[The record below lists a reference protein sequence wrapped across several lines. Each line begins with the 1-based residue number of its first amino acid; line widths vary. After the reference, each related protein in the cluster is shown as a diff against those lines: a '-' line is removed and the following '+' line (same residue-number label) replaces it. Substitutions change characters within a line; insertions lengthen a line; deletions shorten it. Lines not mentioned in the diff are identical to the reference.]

1 MGNNYLCDKC
11 NYITKRKSNYIRHC
25 QSIKHNNIIRHK
37 ELEDITIENNKT
49 ETNDLSLVVVPEEQ
63 KSVVVKKDEQIDK
76 LTSLVETLI
85 HENKGLQDKLVE
97 IATEPK
103 VIYGNIN
110 NNKTVNIIQYLNT
123 ECKDALNLSEFIE
136 SIPIEFKDIEDVKQ
150 QGYLKSIENTFI
162 KSLFDLEQEKRPI
175 HCTDKKR
182 KQFVIKDQDQWSK
195 DNQQCKTKFS
205 IDKVNTKQLATL
217 QSWKEDHPSWNN
229 DERLFDKICDIQ
241 RTLLSMYS
249 SDKTKQRMVN
259 KIMSCLT
266 DFEVI
271 PN

>member
-1 MGNNYLCDKC
+1 MGNNYLCDIC

-25 QSIKHNNIIRHK
+25 QSIKHTNKKRQIEQTNPTK
-37 ELEDITIENNKT
+37 ETS
-49 ETNDLSLVVVPEEQ
+49 DLSLVVLPNDQ
-63 KSVVVKKDEQIDK
+63 DSIVVKKDEQIDK

-85 HENKGLQDKLVE
+85 YENKGLQDKLVE
-97 IATEPK
+97 IAAEPK
-103 VIYGNIN
+103 VIYGNNN

-123 ECKDALNLSEFIE
+123 ECKDALNLSDFIE
-136 SIPIEFKDIEDVKQ
+136 SIPIDFKDIEDVKH

-162 KSLFDLEQEKRPI
+162 KSLFDLEQDKRPI

-182 KQFVIKDQDQWSK
+182 KQFYIKDQDQWSK
-195 DNQQCKTKFS
+195 DNQQSKTKNY

-229 DERLFDKICDIQ
+229 DDRLFDKICDIQ

-249 SDKTKQRMVN
+249 SDRSKQRMVN

-266 DFEVI
+266 ELEVI
-271 PN
+271 TN

>member
-1 MGNNYLCDKC
+1 MGNNYLCDIC

-25 QSIKHNNIIRHK
+25 QSIKHNNISKRK
-37 ELEDITIENNKT
+37 SEEEDKT
-49 ETNDLSLVVVPEEQ
+49 ETQHDLSLVVLPEEH
-63 KSVVVKKDEQIDK
+63 KSLVVKKDEQIDK

-85 HENKGLQDKLVE
+85 YENKGLQDKLIE
-97 IATEPK
+97 IAAEPK
-103 VIYGNIN
+103 VIYGNNN

-123 ECKDALNLSEFIE
+123 ECKDALNLSDFIE
-136 SIPIEFKDIEDVKQ
+136 SIPIEFKDIEDVKH

-162 KSLFDLEQEKRPI
+162 KSLFDLEQDKRPI

-182 KQFVIKDQDQWSK
+182 KQFYIKDQDQWSK
-195 DNQQCKTKFS
+195 DNQQSKTRCS
-205 IDKVNTKQLATL
+205 IDKVNTKQLAAL
-217 QSWKEDHPSWNN
+217 QSWKEDHPLWNS

-249 SDKTKQRMVN
+249 SDKSKQRMVN

-266 DFEVI
+266 ELEVI
-271 PN
+271 TK

>member
-1 MGNNYLCDKC
+1 MGNKYLCDVC

-25 QSIKHNNIIRHK
+25 QSIKHNNRRRQT
-37 ELEDITIENNKT
+37 EDITEENNNT
-49 ETNDLSLVVVPEEQ
+49 ESHDLSLVVIPEEQ
-63 KSVVVKKDEQIDK
+63 HEVVVKKDEQIDK

-85 HENKGLQDKLVE
+85 YENKGLQDKLVE
-97 IATEPK
+97 IAAEPK
-103 VIYGNIN
+103 VIYGNNN

-123 ECKDALNLSEFIE
+123 ECKDAINLSDFIE
-136 SIPIEFKDIEDVKQ
+136 SIPIEFKDIEDVKH

-162 KSLFDLEQEKRPI
+162 KSLFDLEQDKRPI

-182 KQFVIKDQDQWSK
+182 RQFYIKDQDQWSK
-195 DNQQCKTKFS
+195 DNQQSKTKFS

-217 QSWKEDHPSWNN
+217 QSWKENNPSWNN
-229 DERLFDKICDIQ
+229 DDRLFDKICDIQ

-266 DFEVI
+266 EFEVI
-271 PN
+271 TN